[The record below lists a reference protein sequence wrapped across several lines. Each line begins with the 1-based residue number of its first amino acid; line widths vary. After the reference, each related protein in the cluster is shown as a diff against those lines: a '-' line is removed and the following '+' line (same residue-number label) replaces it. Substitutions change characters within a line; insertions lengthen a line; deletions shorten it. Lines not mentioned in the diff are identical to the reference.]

1 MSAQRRSGALEVELR
16 QPAPSSHVTRS
27 RFPCGWLPTRN
38 EQLKSRNNFLP
49 STPKPANFWAHIFTH
64 SIMLIHIY
72 AEHLINIRTL
82 TIQISLPTSSDA
94 STTLFTDGNTF
105 ALSHQGETAQVTLPV
120 SVPDSERAKL
130 SLSPVPNTNLSFRIR
145 LDDTSPRDSQSGETV
160 IPWTAT
166 SLSQQVELQCKTCHA
181 EILPRG
187 QIQTW
192 KDLPSEG
199 WAEMM
204 EFWHCHKPNEPHD
217 HEHQTDKKGYS
228 ADSMLAITPSIGL
241 VNATSFV
248 LAADD
253 CKNITVGRIP
263 SSHFSF
269 SSENLTDN
277 VGNYKEPA
285 LPSRKATI
293 NGRFEIKLP

>member
-1 MSAQRRSGALEVELR
+1 M
-16 QPAPSSHVTRS
+16 P
-27 RFPCGWLPTRN
+27 
-38 EQLKSRNNFLP
+38 
-49 STPKPANFWAHIFTH
+49 
-64 SIMLIHIY
+64 IHIY

-82 TIQISLPTSSDA
+82 TIQVSLPTRSDE
-94 STTLFTDGNTF
+94 STALSLDGNIFT
-105 ALSHQGETAQVTLPV
+105 LSHQGETAKITLPV
-120 SVPDSERAKL
+120 SIPDFERVKL
-130 SLSPVPNTNLSFRIR
+130 SVPSAPSANLSFRMR
-145 LDDTSPRDSQSGETV
+145 LDDTSPRDSQNAETV

-166 SLSQQVELQCKTCHA
+166 SLSPEVELQCKACHA

-228 ADSMLAITPSIGL
+228 ADSMLAITPSVGL
-241 VNATSFV
+241 VNATSFI

-253 CKNITVGRIP
+253 CKNIKVGHRAFFIL
-263 SSHFSF
+263 HT
-269 SSENLTDN
+269 EERTTW
-277 VGNYKEPA
+277 A
-285 LPSRKATI
+285 LKRTGAFQPQGYHIWKIRDIAALEQDLFHGARNQLQPLRK
-293 NGRFEIKLP
+293 LWVLW

>member
-1 MSAQRRSGALEVELR
+1 M
-16 QPAPSSHVTRS
+16 P
-27 RFPCGWLPTRN
+27 
-38 EQLKSRNNFLP
+38 
-49 STPKPANFWAHIFTH
+49 
-64 SIMLIHIY
+64 IHIY

-82 TIQISLPTSSDA
+82 TIQVSLPSSSDG
-94 STTLFTDGNTF
+94 STTLSTDGNNLT
-105 ALSHQGETAQVTLPV
+105 LSHQGETAKITLPV
-120 SVPDSERAKL
+120 SIPGSERAKL
-130 SLSPVPNTNLSFRIR
+130 SVPPAPSTSLSFRVR

-166 SLSQQVELQCKTCHA
+166 SLSQQIELQCKTCHA
-181 EILPRG
+181 EILPRR

-228 ADSMLAITPSIGL
+228 ADSMLAITPSVGL

-253 CKNITVGRIP
+253 CKNTKVGHRV
-263 SSHFSF
+263 SF
-269 SSENLTDN
+269 IRFTDERTIWALKRTGAFQPQGYHKWKIRDIAALEQDNLHRARN
-277 VGNYKEPA
+277 Q
-285 LPSRKATI
+285 L
-293 NGRFEIKLP
+293 